1 MRPGCQVTLKETGYG
16 AELSVDAPPPGKVS
30 LTCAGNE
37 KGEEERTPGHGGD
50 TDSGPCSSV
59 VGTELP

>member
-1 MRPGCQVTLKETGYG
+1 MSVTAKERGCS
-16 AELSVDAPPPGKVS
+16 AELGVDAPPPGKVG
-30 LTCAGNE
+30 LTCVSNE
-37 KGEEERTPGHGGD
+37 KGEEERSPGHGGD